1 MSSADSTPPWLTLV
15 GIGEDGYP
23 GLGKQARRALLQ
35 ASRIVGA
42 ARQLELLPPCIG
54 AARETWPTPFSLE
67 PLLARRG
74 QPTCVLASGDP
85 MLFGVGASLARQLPA
100 TELRVLPAPSSLS
113 LAAARL
119 GWALQEVACLSLVA
133 RPLAALQAQ
142 VHDGRCLLVLSNDG
156 DSPAAIARLLN
167 ARGFGASRLSVLEP
181 LGGPLERRLDGL
193 AGDWSLPRAAD
204 LNLVAV
210 ECRAGTDAVRLP
222 LTPGLADEAYR
233 HDGQLTKRDVRAV
246 TLARLAPCPGELLW
260 DVGAGCG
267 SIGIEWMRAHPSCR
281 AIAIE
286 ANDERQEH
294 IRHNRDALGVPT
306 LHLVAGSAPEALLEL
321 PEPDAIFIGGGVTAE
336 GVLETCWERLRPGGR
351 LLAGARPCRSPCW
364 NCANPPPG
372 SLPAMREE
380 TPEQPAPLRS
390 GYTTG
395 SCATATSLAAAR
407 LLLGG
412 TISDAVQIVLPK
424 GQQVLM
430 RLEFCRAWENGAEA
444 GTLKDAGDDPD
455 VTHGALVFARVRL
468 GAEPGVRFHAG
479 PGVGT
484 VTRPGLTLAVGEPAI
499 NPVPRQMIER
509 HLAQLAAE
517 RGYAGGFEVAIGV
530 EGGAELALKTMNP
543 RLGILGGLSI
553 LGTSGIVR
561 PFSCSAYIASIH
573 QGIDVA
579 RANGVRH
586 IAACT
591 GNASEDAMR
600 RRYGLPEIA
609 LIEMG
614 DFAGAVLKH
623 LRKAPVEKLSL
634 CGGFG
639 KISKLAGGHLD
650 LHSRHSSIDLPQ
662 LAGWAAAL
670 GASAALQDCMRA
682 ANTSQQALA
691 QAHAEGVAL
700 GDAVCAHALRFAR
713 SIVPTEVAL
722 EVFAIDRQGNLVG
735 QACEERR

>member
-23 GLGKQARRALLQ
+23 GLGKQARRALLH

-142 VHDGRCLLVLSNDG
+142 VHDGRRLLVLSNDG

-167 ARGFGASRLSVLEP
+167 ARGFGASRLSVLEH
-181 LGGPLERRLDGL
+181 LG
-193 AGDWSLPRAAD
+193 
-204 LNLVAV
+204 
-210 ECRAGTDAVRLP
+210 LP

-351 LLAGARPCRSPCW
+351 LLANAVTLQSERVLLDWQQRLGGDLTRLGVAHARPLGGFDTWRQ
-364 NCANPPPG
+364 A
-372 SLPAMREE
+372 LPITLLE
-380 TPEQPAPLRS
+380 LRKP
-390 GYTTG
+390 
-395 SCATATSLAAAR
+395 AAR
-407 LLLGG
+407 KPPR
-412 TISDAVQIVLPK
+412 DA
-424 GQQVLM
+424 
-430 RLEFCRAWENGAEA
+430 
-444 GTLKDAGDDPD
+444 
-455 VTHGALVFARVRL
+455 
-468 GAEPGVRFHAG
+468 
-479 PGVGT
+479 
-484 VTRPGLTLAVGEPAI
+484 
-499 NPVPRQMIER
+499 
-509 HLAQLAAE
+509 
-517 RGYAGGFEVAIGV
+517 
-530 EGGAELALKTMNP
+530 
-543 RLGILGGLSI
+543 
-553 LGTSGIVR
+553 
-561 PFSCSAYIASIH
+561 
-573 QGIDVA
+573 
-579 RANGVRH
+579 
-586 IAACT
+586 
-591 GNASEDAMR
+591 
-600 RRYGLPEIA
+600 
-609 LIEMG
+609 
-614 DFAGAVLKH
+614 
-623 LRKAPVEKLSL
+623 
-634 CGGFG
+634 
-639 KISKLAGGHLD
+639 
-650 LHSRHSSIDLPQ
+650 
-662 LAGWAAAL
+662 
-670 GASAALQDCMRA
+670 
-682 ANTSQQALA
+682 
-691 QAHAEGVAL
+691 
-700 GDAVCAHALRFAR
+700 
-713 SIVPTEVAL
+713 
-722 EVFAIDRQGNLVG
+722 
-735 QACEERR
+735 